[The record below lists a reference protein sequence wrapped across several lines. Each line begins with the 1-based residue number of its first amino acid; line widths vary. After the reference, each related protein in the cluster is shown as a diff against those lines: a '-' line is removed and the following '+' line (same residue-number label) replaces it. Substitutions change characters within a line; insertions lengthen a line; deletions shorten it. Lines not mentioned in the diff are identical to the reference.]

1 MGSSTGSLRGRG
13 RNCWGWPNDPAPW
26 FLIFFTLRYGSCQT
40 RFLLPWAMATP
51 LPLEVVAGICAAT
64 LTVAMLRSGGETSQ
78 PPGDLLASPAASWR
92 LPHSIADRLGAY
104 LFGPGQAQSLGLLAL
119 RLAIG
124 LMMIHHGQDKLAD
137 PQGFA
142 NNYVIPL
149 HLPFPLLMA
158 HAAGYAEIF
167 GSWLLIFGL
176 LTPLGALALT
186 GTMAV
191 AAYHHILT
199 SGLNIYVLELVV
211 LYLGGSVALLL
222 LGPGRFSFDA
232 GIAKELL
239 DNDADQEDSAGPVAQ
254 QPALISI
261 PVESRL
267 R

>member
-1 MGSSTGSLRGRG
+1 
-13 RNCWGWPNDPAPW
+13 
-26 FLIFFTLRYGSCQT
+26 
-40 RFLLPWAMATP
+40 MATP

-64 LTVAMLRSGGETSQ
+64 LTIAMLRNGGETSPATGAFFESPSAPWHLPQ
-78 PPGDLLASPAASWR
+78 AFAERLRGYLLG
-92 LPHSIADRLGAY
+92 HGK
-104 LFGPGQAQSLGLLAL
+104 AQSFGLLAL

-142 NNYVIPL
+142 TNYVIPL

-158 HAAGYAEIF
+158 HAAGYSEIF

-211 LYLGGSVALLL
+211 LYLGGSLALLL

-239 DNDADQEDSAGPVAQ
+239 ENPTTEEDLDFSVIQQAGLVAI
-254 QPALISI
+254 A
-261 PVESRL
+261 VESTSR
-267 R
+267 

>member
-1 MGSSTGSLRGRG
+1 MT
-13 RNCWGWPNDPAPW
+13 
-26 FLIFFTLRYGSCQT
+26 
-40 RFLLPWAMATP
+40 TP
-51 LPLEVVAGICAAT
+51 LPLEIVAGICAAT
-64 LTVAMLRSGGETSQ
+64 LTVAMLRSGGEASQPNGSTSQ
-78 PPGDLLASPAASWR
+78 SNAASWR
-92 LPHSIADRLGAY
+92 LPQSIGQGLAGY
-104 LFGPGQAQSLGLLAL
+104 LVGPGKAQSLGLLAL

-142 NNYVIPL
+142 TNYVIPL

-158 HAAGYAEIF
+158 HAAGYAEVF

-176 LTPLGALALT
+176 LTPLGALAIT

-211 LYLGGSVALLL
+211 LYLGGSSALLL

-232 GIAKELL
+232 GIATELL
-239 DNDADQEDSAGPVAQ
+239 KVDSVSESPNDRVTQTSGLVA
-254 QPALISI
+254 I
-261 PVESRL
+261 PVESRSMS
-267 R
+267 

>member
-1 MGSSTGSLRGRG
+1 M
-13 RNCWGWPNDPAPW
+13 
-26 FLIFFTLRYGSCQT
+26 FFTIRYRGCQT
-40 RFLLPWAMATP
+40 LVFAARAMATP

-64 LTVAMLRSGGETSQ
+64 LTVVLLRSGAETTQVSGELGQSQ
-78 PPGDLLASPAASWR
+78 SAPWR
-92 LPHSIADRLGAY
+92 LPRSRADRLSGY
-104 LFGPGQAQSLGLLAL
+104 LFGPGKAQSLGLLAL

-142 NNYVIPL
+142 TNYVIPL

-167 GSWLLIFGL
+167 GSWLVIFGL

-186 GTMAV
+186 GTMTV

-211 LYLGGSVALLL
+211 LYLGGSAALLL
-222 LGPGRFSFDA
+222 LGPGCFSFDV

-239 DNDADQEDSAGPVAQ
+239 DNSQEDLGSDSSVARNPV
-254 QPALISI
+254 LIPI
-261 PVESRL
+261 QVESTSNDITRNQ